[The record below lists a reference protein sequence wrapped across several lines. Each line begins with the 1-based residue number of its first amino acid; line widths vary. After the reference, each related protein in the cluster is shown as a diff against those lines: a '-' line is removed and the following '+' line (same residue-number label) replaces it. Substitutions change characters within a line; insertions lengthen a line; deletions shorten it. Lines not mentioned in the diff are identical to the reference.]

1 MENVRELILDILL
14 TLEREGGYSNQLI
27 RDVLNKY
34 DYLERGKKAFI
45 KRVCEGTI
53 ERRIELDDKLNQ
65 ISSTPVSKMKPFI
78 RCLLRMSLYQILY
91 MDQVPDSAV
100 CNEAVKLA
108 VKRKFGNLKGYVN
121 GVLRTASKKK
131 DSFTMPGKENREEYL
146 SVKYSMP
153 GPVLTL
159 LGQAYGW
166 ELTEEILEALLG
178 VHPVCVRLPL
188 GIDKADRD
196 AVVREMEEAGGRC
209 LWTSY
214 RSNQFYLENADNISR
229 LQSFMQGKC
238 TVQDISSALAID
250 AAGVKSGDIVV
261 DACSAPGGKAV
272 MAAEYAGEDGQV
284 YAFDISEGKCRRIEE
299 NAERMKL
306 TTISVQVNDARTPK
320 EELVGKA
327 DVLLLDVPCSG
338 LGIMGK
344 KRDIKYHFEQDKL
357 PQLYELQKEIVEKSL
372 AYLKSGGT
380 LLYSTCTINPKEN
393 QEMVEWILTL
403 PEMEQLPIRDSVP
416 DRVWLERSK
425 VIEKLREV
433 GGMELKDNSILCL
446 PGVMEMDGFFFAKF
460 RKRKGEAG

>member
-27 RDVLNKY
+27 RDVLDKY
-34 DYLERGKKAFI
+34 DYLERTKKAFI

-121 GVLRTASKKK
+121 GVLRTAVKKK
-131 DSFTMPGKENREEYL
+131 DSFTLPDKENREAYL

-153 GPVLTL
+153 SQVLAL
-159 LGQAYGW
+159 LKQAYGW
-166 ELTEEILEALLG
+166 ELTEEILEALLA

-188 GIDKADRD
+188 GMKKEDRD
-196 AVVREMEEAGGRC
+196 AVVREMEKTGGRC
-209 LWTSY
+209 LWTTY
-214 RSNQFYLENADNISR
+214 RENQFFLENADNLSR
-229 LQSFMQGKC
+229 LQSFTQGKC
-238 TVQDISSALAID
+238 TVQDVSSALAVD
-250 AAGVKSGDIVV
+250 AAGVKQGDIVI

-272 MAAEYAGEDGQV
+272 MAAEYAGERGQV
-284 YAFDISEGKCRRIEE
+284 YAFDISEGKCGRIEE
-299 NAERMKL
+299 NAKRMHL
-306 TTISVQVNDARTPK
+306 DTISVGINDARTPRK
-320 EELVGKA
+320 ELFGKT

-344 KRDIKYHFEQDKL
+344 KRDIKYHFEPENLPKL
-357 PQLYELQKEIVEKSL
+357 YGLQRDIVEKSL
-372 AYLKSGGT
+372 AYLKPGGT
-380 LLYSTCTINPKEN
+380 LLYSTCTLNPAEN

-403 PEMEQLPIRDSVP
+403 PGMEQVSIRDSVP
-416 DRVWLERSK
+416 DRLWLERSK
-425 VIEKLREV
+425 VIEKLEAV
-433 GGMELKDNSILCL
+433 GAAALRDNSVLCL

-460 RKRKGEAG
+460 RKRKGEEG